1 MENLSNNQ
9 EHLELVIISFILMTI
24 ILDSGVMPLGE
35 IRCLSLLGVKGLLII
50 AAYPQILFL
59 HFVYHLQ
66 VII

>member
-24 ILDSGVMPLGE
+24 MLDSGVIPLGE

-50 AAYPQILFL
+50 AAYPRILFL

-66 VII
+66 VKI

>member
-24 ILDSGVMPLGE
+24 TLDSLGE

-50 AAYPQILFL
+50 AAYPLILFL

-66 VII
+66 VKI